1 MSGNELTRRDTAAA
15 ANAPVDRDPRVYA
28 SLPDLVRLQH
38 RASGFSFLPKQ
49 PIHSLLAG
57 RHGSRLRGRGLD
69 FEELRQYLPGDDP
82 RTIDWKVTARTGK
95 PFVRVFTEERDR
107 PVLLVVDQR
116 VSMFFG
122 SSNKMKSV
130 AAAEAAALSAWRVL
144 DTGDRVGAIV
154 FSDNEIRETRPNR
167 SRQTVMRI
175 LHDVVDFNHRL
186 GADGPPGN
194 PEMLNEVLEHVA
206 RVAKHDY
213 LVVLISDFEGAVPPR
228 TRELA
233 TRTAQHNDVLGLFIH
248 DPLELELPD
257 SRSLVMSDGDL
268 QLEVR
273 ASDRK
278 LRRQIGDE
286 TRRRLEVARDLR
298 AKHGMPT
305 IPIDTVGDVAEQVR
319 EFIGSTQ
326 GPGRR

>member
-15 ANAPVDRDPRVYA
+15 AATTVERDPRIYA
-28 SLPDLVRLQH
+28 SLPELVRLQH

-95 PFVRVFTEERDR
+95 PFVRVYTEERDR

-122 SSNKMKSV
+122 STTKMKSV

-144 DTGDRVGAIV
+144 DAGDRVGALV
-154 FSDNEIRETRPNR
+154 FSDTEIRETRPNR
-167 SRQTVMRI
+167 SRQTVMRV
-175 LHDVVDFNHRL
+175 LHDVVEFNHRL
-186 GADGPPGN
+186 GADGPSGK

-213 LVVLISDFEGAVPPR
+213 LVVLISDFEGAAPPS
-228 TRELA
+228 TRELV
-233 TRTAQHNDVLGLFIH
+233 TRIGQHNDVLGLFVH

-257 SRSLVMSDGDL
+257 SRSLVTSDGEL

-273 ASDRK
+273 ASDRR
-278 LRRQIGDE
+278 LRSQIGDE
-286 TRRRLEVARDLR
+286 MRRRLDVARDLH

-305 IPIDTVGDVAEQVR
+305 IPITTVGDVAEQVR
-319 EFIGSTQ
+319 EYIGST
-326 GPGRR
+326 PGAVRG